1 MLQTVS
7 LHITGKVQG
16 VYYRQSART
25 KALSLGITGWVQN
38 LPGQSVQIIATGRSG
53 QLNEFMEWCKKGPP
67 AAKVNQV
74 TVTEQALE
82 IFEEFMIRR

>member
-25 KALSLGITGWVQN
+25 KAHSLGITGWVQN
-38 LPGQSVQIIATGRSG
+38 LPDLSVQILATGHTG
-53 QLNEFMEWCKKGPP
+53 PLNELMEWCKKGPP
-67 AAKVNQV
+67 AAMVAQV

-82 IFEEFMIRR
+82 IFEEFIIRR